1 MPNFPERRRP
11 LPRDNRLGSDSPL
24 SAAMFERDRNLLT
37 TISAAVRHGE
47 VILAFQPVVQARTPD
62 KVAFYEA
69 FSRVL
74 DETGRPIPA
83 SQFMSRINATELG
96 RELDCIALDLGLR
109 TLAERPDIR
118 LSINMSARSIGY
130 RNWFNTLERH
140 LASDDTLGER
150 LMLEIGEA
158 SAMAVPEL
166 VLDFMD
172 QMQPHGIAFAM
183 DNFGT
188 GPTMIRYLRE
198 FLFDAVKIDGEF
210 VQGIH
215 QNTDN
220 QALARA
226 LIAVAK
232 QFDLLVIAEN
242 VEEQADADFLAAE
255 QVDCLQGYLF
265 GAPRITPFHMQ
276 SATSSRT
283 A

>member
-1 MPNFPERRRP
+1 MPNFRERRRR
-11 LPRDNRLGSDSPL
+11 LPRDNSLGSDSPL

-47 VILAFQPVVQARTPD
+47 VILAFQPVVQARNPD

-83 SQFMSRINATELG
+83 SEFMPRINATELG

-183 DNFGT
+183 DNFGA

-210 VQGIH
+210 VHGIH
-215 QNTDN
+215 QNADN

-242 VEEQADADFLAAE
+242 VEDQADADFLAVE

-265 GAPRITPFHMQ
+265 GAPKITLFNVQ
-276 SATSSRT
+276 NTTSSRT